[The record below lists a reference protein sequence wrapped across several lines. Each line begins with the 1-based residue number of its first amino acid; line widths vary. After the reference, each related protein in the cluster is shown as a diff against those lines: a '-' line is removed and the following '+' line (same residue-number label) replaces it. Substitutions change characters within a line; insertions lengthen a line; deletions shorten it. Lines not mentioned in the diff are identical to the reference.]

1 MALPGLC
8 SFLEAPGQNPF
19 LCLFQFLEA
28 LTLLCSNPASP
39 GSFLSGRYLLL
50 ILSHLPLQLLR
61 TLVIRLDPPR
71 KSRTSFPSQGP
82 QLNHINE
89 SDVTDSQLQGLGNRH
104 LPRTVSLSTTHWKGR
119 KKKRILKL
127 LSIIQ
132 WRNCVSEAEAVSVCG
147 IYNSSQKAAL
157 TGKIA
162 TLQEAMAPPL
172 PDQISDGSSPG
183 KAGAP
188 ACPF

>member
-1 MALPGLC
+1 MCVPFIATRANDHKFGGFKTTQMHSFISVGKKSDTALPGLC

-19 LCLFQFLEA
+19 LCFFQLLEA

-39 GSFLSGRYLLL
+39 GSFLRGRYLLL

-104 LPRTVSLSTTHWKGR
+104 LLRTVSLSTTHWKGR
-119 KKKRILKL
+119 RKKKNPQTAIHHTVEKL
-127 LSIIQ
+127 
-132 WRNCVSEAEAVSVCG
+132 C
-147 IYNSSQKAAL
+147 
-157 TGKIA
+157 
-162 TLQEAMAPPL
+162 
-172 PDQISDGSSPG
+172 
-183 KAGAP
+183 
-188 ACPF
+188 F